1 MCANDSKRGHEA
13 DYECGFNVF
22 HIIFYELV
30 WFASDF
36 IELLCNIVFYMVI
49 IIIIFNIIIIIIIVI
64 IITII
69 IIIILEVEPHFQMS
83 VLY

>member
-1 MCANDSKRGHEA
+1 MCANNSKRGHEA

-22 HIIFYELV
+22 HIFSYELV

-36 IELLCNIVFYMVI
+36 RELICNIVYYMTI
-49 IIIIFNIIIIIIIVI
+49 IIIINVIITIIIVM

-83 VLY
+83 LLY